1 MCAISYREGVKPVD
15 DPVADIARA
24 TAERLAPEHGERLN
38 AEVEAALYARG
49 TTRGPEQYGVD
60 PIALAS
66 LIVSIATLAWTIYS
80 DLRKE
85 KPDIAPQVAERELR
99 VELRRFGG
107 QGPERDQVDEIIVTE
122 IVRGGEHHR

>member
-1 MCAISYREGVKPVD
+1 MD
-15 DPVADIARA
+15 DPVGDIARA
-24 TAERLAPEHGERLN
+24 AAERLAPEHGERLR

-49 TTRGPEQYGVD
+49 ATRGAEQYVVD

-66 LIVSIATLAWTIYS
+66 LIVAIATLAWTIYS

-99 VELRRFGG
+99 VELRRFAG
-107 QGPERDQVDEIIVTE
+107 QGPERDTVDEIIVTE

>member
-1 MCAISYREGVKPVD
+1 MD
-15 DPVADIARA
+15 DPVGDIARA
-24 TAERLAPEHGERLN
+24 AAERLTPEYGARLG

-49 TTRGPEQYGVD
+49 ATRGPEQYID

-85 KPDIAPQVAERELR
+85 KPEVAPEVAERELR
-99 VELRRFGG
+99 VELRRFGEG
-107 QGPERDQVDEIIVTE
+107 GPERDRVDEIIVTE
-122 IVRGGEHHR
+122 IVRGEKHHR

>member
-1 MCAISYREGVKPVD
+1 MD
-15 DPVADIARA
+15 DPVGDIARA
-24 TAERLAPEHGERLN
+24 TAQRLAPEHGERLQ
-38 AEVEAALYARG
+38 AEVEAALYARIR
-49 TTRGPEQYGVD
+49 TRGAEQYVID

-66 LIVSIATLAWTIYS
+66 LIVAIATLAWTIYS

-107 QGPERDQVDEIIVTE
+107 QGPERDRVDEIIVTE